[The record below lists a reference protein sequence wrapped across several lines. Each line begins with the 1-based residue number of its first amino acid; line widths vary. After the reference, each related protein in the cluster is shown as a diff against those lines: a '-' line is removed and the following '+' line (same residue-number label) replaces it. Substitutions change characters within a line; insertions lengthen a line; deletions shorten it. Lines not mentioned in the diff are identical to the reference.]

1 MKIKK
6 SFGFLFVAMVS
17 LIVLTGIANAVAV
30 TVSCNS
36 ANAPANQIYN
46 NTGVGGTLLP
56 SGRFVQIIQSSDNSA
71 GAPGA
76 SNGLPAGDSVI
87 LTNTLA
93 TAGNFSSVCNIT
105 QSSYVYIRAWETWN
119 GSGAPT
125 GNYGTSAPIS
135 VGTGF
140 TFTYKPA
147 SFATTVS
154 ISAATPAT
162 LSGINPNSGTQGANN
177 LSVVLTGTNILAG
190 ATAAFSGTGITI
202 NSTTV
207 NSATQATLNVNI
219 AASAATGNR
228 TLSIT
233 NPGATASNTVT
244 FTVNAS
250 GGTNHAPVAS
260 DVTVSTASNTAAAV
274 NFSATDAD
282 GNSLT
287 YSLVSNPTHGT
298 LGTISGNQ
306 VTYTPAAGYVGTDS
320 FTYRAY
326 DSQAYSNVGTV
337 SITVTNGTPGPVD
350 PIPSGT
356 APIINNIYR
365 SGASATDPDRA
376 KGPAGVRIVL
386 EGTNFRDSST
396 SASRAVEFT
405 SLTTSALTE
414 GIILSWTTTSIE
426 VILPAGLASGMYGV
440 DVKVSAPSAADPAV
454 VTTFVSTPKD
464 FLVTA
469 SAAGDIAQI
478 YPNPFSPR
486 TEQVNIVVSN
496 TGSASR
502 LGYYIYDM
510 AAQLVYRTSTGTTQI
525 TWNGIDQWGSLVS
538 DGAYILR
545 VVNEDTKS
553 LIAKGKIL
561 VVKR

>member
-1 MKIKK
+1 
-6 SFGFLFVAMVS
+6 
-17 LIVLTGIANAVAV
+17 
-30 TVSCNS
+30 
-36 ANAPANQIYN
+36 
-46 NTGVGGTLLP
+46 
-56 SGRFVQIIQSSDNSA
+56 
-71 GAPGA
+71 
-76 SNGLPAGDSVI
+76 
-87 LTNTLA
+87 
-93 TAGNFSSVCNIT
+93 
-105 QSSYVYIRAWETWN
+105 
-119 GSGAPT
+119 
-125 GNYGTSAPIS
+125 
-135 VGTGF
+135 
-140 TFTYKPA
+140 
-147 SFATTVS
+147 
-154 ISAATPAT
+154 T

-233 NPGATASNTVT
+233 NPGAAASNTVT